1 MVDPI
6 FELTASQLRDALRV
20 ASELAGCRSTVE
32 MTQQLKELPRFLG
45 SDTVL
50 VGEVSRALDGDPA
63 AASLSAEEGPV
74 GTFDGETRAAFER
87 LWHEHPVVSRHFTA
101 PSRGALMISD
111 FLSDREWRRTELFGD
126 CYGGRL
132 GIGWEIATQL
142 RFDAQT
148 QACAAFGRTGRDFG
162 DRERAFLDVIG
173 PHLRAVYARTE
184 SARAGE
190 RRLALLERGIES
202 GGDLVV
208 LVGRDGTI
216 TAAGPSAR
224 AMLGRWFE
232 GGDGVTL
239 PPELDSWRRAGR
251 GSPDPAR
258 IERRRGNARLR
269 LRLVAGTQEDAILV
283 SERRE
288 RPADPAL
295 LARRLPITHREAEVL
310 ALIVGGHINAS
321 IALELDLS
329 PHTVGRYVERLYAK
343 LDVHNRAAATAAAR
357 DALEEWG
364 EG

>member
-1 MVDPI
+1 V
-6 FELTASQLRDALRV
+6 
-20 ASELAGCRSTVE
+20 
-32 MTQQLKELPRFLG
+32 
-45 SDTVL
+45 
-50 VGEVSRALDGDPA
+50 
-63 AASLSAEEGPV
+63 
-74 GTFDGETRAAFER
+74 
-87 LWHEHPVVSRHFTA
+87 
-101 PSRGALMISD
+101 
-111 FLSDREWRRTELFGD
+111 
-126 CYGGRL
+126 
-132 GIGWEIATQL
+132 IA
-142 RFDAQT
+142 
-148 QACAAFGRTGRDFG
+148 
-162 DRERAFLDVIG
+162 

-184 SARAGE
+184 STQDRE

-208 LVGRDGTI
+208 LVGRDGAI

-232 GGDGVTL
+232 GGDGATL
-239 PPELDSWRRAGR
+239 PPELDAWRRAGR

-288 RPADPAL
+288 RPVDPAL
-295 LARRLPITHREAEVL
+295 LGRRLPISHREAEVL

-329 PHTVGRYVERLYAK
+329 PHTVARYVERLYAK